1 MVDPGNPPHSS
12 TSRAKTHSTRRCHRM
27 VALAARS
34 SGRSTEISSQT
45 KITTV
50 MLVYR
55 VYLPQLARL
64 AAISG
69 YGLGGFRTKGA
80 PPHYLDLPV
89 SGAGR
94 RPPRCDGRAESESP
108 GRQHT
113 RLALADDR
121 DAVAQRKASVR
132 IIGDGGCMSDGDAR
146 RRGDHAPDVR
156 SGGRVATRVDI
167 GAVRMGVQPR
177 LHFPAAPEEGNGLA
191 FDRNQSPCARISSGS
206 AFPELYKK
214 YSKSPQ
220 FDPITARHCGGNL

>member
-1 MVDPGNPPHSS
+1 MWESENQDESPLMTTDNFH
-12 TSRAKTHSTRRCHRM
+12 
-27 VALAARS
+27 
-34 SGRSTEISSQT
+34 EIDR
-45 KITTV
+45 
-50 MLVYR
+50 LVYR

-94 RPPRCDGRAESESP
+94 RPPRCDGRAVSESP

-113 RLALADDR
+113 RLVLADDL

-132 IIGDGGCMSDGDAR
+132 IIGNGGVERSGPDGDAR

-177 LHFPAAPEEGNGLA
+177 LHFPAAPEEGNGFA
-191 FDRNQSPCARISSGS
+191 FDRNQSPRARISSGS

-214 YSKSPQ
+214 YSKPPQ
-220 FDPITARHCGGNL
+220 FDPVTAGHCGGNH